1 MHPNN
6 SQTADGSHIDT
17 AEDYDSDDDLPPLV
31 DITDDEDEDEDDT
44 GAEISNDGLVEILGT
59 LGIAGDDHPEYQ
71 SSDAPLGHPQAPSVD
86 RVLHPIVTGEHIV

>member
-31 DITDDEDEDEDDT
+31 DITDDEDEDEDT
-44 GAEISNDGLVEILGT
+44 GAESSFAGRLNKFKKSPKKKRASECSTYNADSN
-59 LGIAGDDHPEYQ
+59 
-71 SSDAPLGHPQAPSVD
+71 
-86 RVLHPIVTGEHIV
+86 